1 MKSQPFIHYAP
12 EVCAFCSGNGSGRCK
27 DGNVYD
33 RCPVCN
39 GIGTILVAQ
48 AAKKC
53 AFCSGGG
60 SGMCKDGYV
69 YDRCPVCNGTGWAYV
84 FEDEDEEK
92 TP

>member
-1 MKSQPFIHYAP
+1 MKAQPFIHYAP
-12 EVCAFCSGNGSGRCK
+12 ETCAFCNGNGSGRCK
-27 DGNVYD
+27 DGNLYD
-33 RCPVCN
+33 YCPVCK

-48 AAKKC
+48 VAKKC

-84 FEDEDEEK
+84 YNEEDDSK

>member
-1 MKSQPFIHYAP
+1 MKAQPFIHYAP
-12 EVCAFCSGNGSGRCK
+12 ETCAFCGGNGSGRCK

-33 RCPVCN
+33 RCPVCK

-60 SGMCKDGYV
+60 SGMCNDGYV

-84 FEDEDEEK
+84 FEDDGEEK
-92 TP
+92 K